1 MSFSS
6 ISPFSLRRPPRTKK
20 VDQIASQRA
29 PRPPQK
35 APQSSPGPPKGAPGA
50 PQETPKT
57 TLGAFHA
64 DLGLS
69 RVPLGVLSGVS
80 GLIFEPPRPTLLLF
94 LGCFGASDWYLF
106 SSGPRVQDLESR
118 VQRSGSGREGYTEAW
133 PQGIEE
139 SRNQGPGGMC
149 VAL

>member
-6 ISPFSLRRPPRTKK
+6 ISPFSLRRPSRTKK
-20 VDQIASQRA
+20 VNPIASQRT

-35 APQSSPGPPKGAPGA
+35 ASRSSPGPPRGAPGA

-57 TLGAFHA
+57 TLGAFQA
-64 DLGLS
+64 DLWLS
-69 RVPLGVLSGVS
+69 RGPLGVLSGVS
-80 GLIFEPPRPTLLLF
+80 GLIFEAPRPTFLLF
-94 LGCFGASDWYLF
+94 FCSFGASKWYLF
-106 SSGPRVQDLESR
+106 SSGPRVWDLESR
-118 VQRSGSGREGYTEAW
+118 VQRSGSRREGYTEAW